1 MAWRA
6 TVMTVSKWVPTGS
19 NGRICLLIC
28 VEKSNAMKRVQVTL
42 ESDGSLIR
50 SDKQERGSLK
60 GRIDSARIDAR
71 IDGTTEAEI
80 ARQAAI

>member
-1 MAWRA
+1 
-6 TVMTVSKWVPTGS
+6 
-19 NGRICLLIC
+19 
-28 VEKSNAMKRVQVTL
+28 MKRVQVTL